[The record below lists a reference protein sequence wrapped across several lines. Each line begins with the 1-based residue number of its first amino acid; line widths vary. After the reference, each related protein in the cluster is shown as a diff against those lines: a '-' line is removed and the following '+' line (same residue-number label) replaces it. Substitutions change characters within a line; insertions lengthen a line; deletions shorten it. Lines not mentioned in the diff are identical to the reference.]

1 MERREISLHVKQW
14 VQHESSDERELFEV
28 KAKGEL
34 VELSTF
40 SRITYTDNNDVKIE
54 LKWRPQRNE
63 ESKRLEIKQ
72 PAHSMFFDLA
82 QNTMTPYHTPQGIW
96 QLEIETKKMSWQSL
110 GDGYQLDL
118 AYEIKHEQE
127 MLGKYEFQLIYK

>member
-28 KAKGEL
+28 KTKGEL

-54 LKWRPQRNE
+54 LKWRAQHNGE
-63 ESKRLEIKQ
+63 ANILEIKQ
-72 PAHSMFFDLA
+72 PAHSMFFDLS
-82 QNTMTPYHTPQGIW
+82 QNTLTPYHTPQGVW
-96 QLEIETKKMSWQSL
+96 QLEIVTKQMSWQSL
-110 GDGYQLDL
+110 VDGHQLDL

-127 MLGKYEFQLIYK
+127 MLGKYDFQLIYK

>member
-28 KAKGEL
+28 KTKGEL

-63 ESKRLEIKQ
+63 ESKSLEIKQ

-96 QLEIETKKMSWQSL
+96 QLEIETKKMLWKSL
-110 GDGYQLDL
+110 GDGYQLEL

>member
-28 KAKGEL
+28 KTKGEL

-63 ESKRLEIKQ
+63 ESKSLEIKQ
-72 PAHSMFFDLA
+72 PAHSMFFDIA

-96 QLEIETKKMSWQSL
+96 QLEIETKKMLWKSL
-110 GDGYQLDL
+110 GDGYQLEL